1 MSNPVLVE
9 VTRGNL
15 VESLH
20 RGVVIAVDGDG
31 RTVFSLGET
40 DSAVFPRSACKAM
53 QALPLME
60 SGAADAYGFGNRELA
75 LACSSHSG
83 EPEHVELAANMLA
96 AAGRDVSALECGAH
110 WSSDQKTLIGQ
121 ARSLEAPTALHNNC
135 SGKHSGFI
143 CACCHSGTEVK
154 GYVGYDH
161 PLQREIRGAME
172 SLTGAILAKDNCGV
186 DGCSIP
192 TYAVPLKG
200 LAHGFA
206 KMATGVGLEAERAR
220 VSRRLIEACM
230 AEPFSRCWHQAR
242 LHAADEDGA
251 RPHLCQDRG
260 GRCVLR
266 RHSGKR
272 HRDRFEVRRWYD
284 PGCRSH
290 GRGNACPLLQGR
302 ARAARGADG
311 AGQPFHAQLERHP
324 CRRRQSDRRFRRLN
338 CGGPS
343 RPAHFPDVPLSAQ
356 CAIKRR

>member
-15 VESLH
+15 VESRH
-20 RGVVIAVDGDG
+20 RGLVIAVDGDG
-31 RTVFSLGET
+31 RTIFSLGDT
-40 DSAVFPRSACKAM
+40 DSGVFPRSACKAM

-60 SGAADAYGFGNRELA
+60 SGAADAYGFGNKELA

-83 EPEHVELAANMLA
+83 EPEHVALATKMLA

-121 ARSLEAPTALHNNC
+121 ARSMEAPSALHNNC

-161 PLQREIRGAME
+161 PLQQEIRGAME
-172 SLTGAILAKDNCGV
+172 SLTGAILGRDNCGV

-206 KMATGVGLEAERAR
+206 KMVTGVGLAPERAR
-220 VSRRLIEACM
+220 ASKRLIEACM
-230 AEPFSRCWHQAR
+230 AEPFYVAGTKRGCTR
-242 LHAADEDGA
+242 LMETAPGRIFAKTGAEGVFCAAIPEQGIAIAVKCEDGA
-251 RPHLCQDRG
+251 T
-260 GRCVLR
+260 
-266 RHSGKR
+266 
-272 HRDRFEVRRWYD
+272 
-284 PGCRSH
+284 
-290 GRGNACPLLQGR
+290 
-302 ARAARGADG
+302 RAAEAMVTATLARFFKDE
-311 AGQPFHAQLERHP
+311 PEVHAALMAQASHTMKNWNGIP
-324 CRRRQSDRRFRRLN
+324 V
-338 CGGPS
+338 G
-343 RPAHFPDVPLSAQ
+343 DVRVTDAF
-356 CAIKRR
+356 AA